1 MTNRKIPLSHFSK
14 NDCNLAGNRND
25 SDLNNSGSNGN
36 YWSSTPNENNSKGA
50 YILNFNSGNQNVNN
64 NNRNNGQSVRPV
76 LEFTTPCISL

>member
-36 YWSSTPNENNSKGA
+36 YWSSTPSEGSSYDAFFLDFYSDYQCVINDGR
-50 YILNFNSGNQNVNN
+50 YYGL
-64 NNRNNGQSVRPV
+64 SVRPV
-76 LEFTTPCISL
+76 LE